1 MAALIE
7 RNKMLTR
14 VSRQER
20 KQKHAL
26 EKEVQQLKKDMFE
39 QH

>member
-1 MAALIE
+1 
-7 RNKMLTR
+7 MLTR

-39 QH
+39 KH

>member
-1 MAALIE
+1 
-7 RNKMLTR
+7 MLTR

-20 KQKHAL
+20 KQKQAL
-26 EKEVQQLKKDMFE
+26 EKEVDQLKKDMFE